1 MINARRRATN
11 CFPFLQR
18 FAFII
23 PFLSDHLP
31 FPHHSQPFYPVFRV
45 FRSVYSLLFIHFIRE
60 NTTNNRFLNQINH
73 TRMTN
78 LKFFYILQE
87 IFYSVNPSPYLK
99 TILEFDIF
107 FISFFIFLYFLNI
120 YLFYKNSLSQRKFFI
135 SQSVLIWFIKYT
147 FFLLNLCKIKIPP
160 L

>member
-1 MINARRRATN
+1 
-11 CFPFLQR
+11 
-18 FAFII
+18 
-23 PFLSDHLP
+23 
-31 FPHHSQPFYPVFRV
+31 
-45 FRSVYSLLFIHFIRE
+45 
-60 NTTNNRFLNQINH
+60 
-73 TRMTN
+73 MTN